1 MYDINE
7 INDIIKNS
15 NSEVVEAILYS
26 CIDKL
31 NLIDVHNYCQKYGC
45 KRDNIYKKI
54 KVGKIPAIVIENK
67 FFIVQ
72 NNRNFE

>member
-7 INDIIKNS
+7 IKEIINNSPSDI
-15 NSEVVEAILYS
+15 VTDILYT

-31 NLIDVHNYCQKYGC
+31 NLIDVHTYCEKHGC

-54 KVGKIPAIVIENK
+54 KLGKIPAIVIERK

-72 NNRNFE
+72 NIT